1 MAIPTKKRKAENLNG
16 IPGRDA
22 DSTCIISSGTQL
34 EGNLTSAE
42 SIRMDGVLVGD
53 LSCQRK
59 LVLGAKGR
67 IEGNIRAR
75 EAVILGQIRGNV
87 VVEGLLHLMEGAVI
101 VGDIQASVLHVEKG
115 AQLEGKSHMIQAEPG

>member
-22 DSTCIISSGTQL
+22 DSTCIISSGTRL

-59 LVLGAKGR
+59 
-67 IEGNIRAR
+67 
-75 EAVILGQIRGNV
+75 AVILGQIRGNV